1 MSRNSGT
8 HGTRTGSRLFVA
20 YAAASLVS
28 VIALGA
34 VLLQGARDDAASRGR
49 DQGLAQAAVI
59 EEMAIGPA
67 LDGADLNLGLSATQR
82 DRLQAATDLAI
93 FHGSVIRLR
102 VRSFSGKV
110 AFSDDGS
117 TVGGVAA
124 TDPAFR
130 SAAIGHAV
138 VKVVPNSERSI
149 GQVIRVLQ
157 PIIAGADGQA
167 IGVLEL
173 YLPYESIAAHLQ
185 GQMRSAYLRLGAGL
199 LGLYVVLALISWS
212 TTRSLRRHAARRE
225 HEALHDGLTGLPNRD
240 AFRQRAESAVDTV
253 LRGGGTGAI
262 VLLDLDRFKEVN
274 DTLGHHAG
282 DELLRVVAG
291 RLVNS
296 VRSDDVVARLG
307 GDEFG
312 LVLPGLGA
320 EQAHSLLAR
329 VRDAVSQEMSLEG
342 VPLTIEAS
350 FGIALY
356 PEHGGS
362 VEELLRR
369 ADAAMYQGK
378 RGASS
383 IVLYSGETVAPP
395 TQWLRVQTELRH
407 AIERDELVLLY
418 QPKIRLADGEAY
430 GVEALVRWQ
439 HPQRGLLPPPEFLP
453 AAEQSGLIEP
463 LTAWVLRRALADQAL
478 WTSAGRTWS
487 VSVNVS
493 ARNLEAPGFA
503 RSVAQVLAE
512 FGTPPQRLTLEVTE
526 TAMANDAHTAV
537 RVLGEL
543 AALGVDVAVDD
554 FGIGYT
560 CLSQLRTLAVREIKI
575 DRAFVNGIEDDA
587 GDRAI
592 VRSVIELAHG
602 LGCRVTAEGV
612 ETPQAQRWLADA
624 GCDDAQGFLF
634 SRPAPWAELVD
645 RFDAPETTAPIVPAP
660 QHEEG
665 LVR

>member
-1 MSRNSGT
+1 MRSRPSGRR
-8 HGTRTGSRLFVA
+8 GTRTGSRLFVA

-28 VIALGA
+28 VFALGA
-34 VLLQGARDDAASRGR
+34 VLIQQAREDADSRGR

-59 EEMAIGPA
+59 EEMSVAPA
-67 LDGADLNLGLSATQR
+67 LDGADLNIGLSATQR

-102 VRSFSGKV
+102 LRSFSGKV
-110 AFSDDGS
+110 VFSDDGS
-117 TVGGVAA
+117 TVGGVPASHR
-124 TDPAFR
+124 AFR
-130 SAAIGHAV
+130 GAAIGHADV
-138 VKVVPNSERSI
+138 EVVPDAERSI

-157 PIIAGADGQA
+157 PVIAGASGQA

-173 YLPYESIAAHLQ
+173 YLPYESIAVHLQ
-185 GQMRSAYLRLGAGL
+185 AQMRRAYLRLGAGL

-240 AFRQRAESAVDTV
+240 AFRQRAEVALDAAV
-253 LRGGGTGAI
+253 RGSDSGAI
-262 VLLDLDRFKEVN
+262 VLVDLDRFKEVN

-282 DELLRVVAG
+282 DELLRVIAR
-291 RLVNS
+291 RLTGA
-296 VRSDDVVARLG
+296 VRSDDTVARLG

-320 EQAHSLLAR
+320 DQAHALLAR
-329 VRDAVSQEMSLEG
+329 VRDAVSQETVLDG

-356 PEHGGS
+356 PDHGDS
-362 VEELLRR
+362 VEELVKR

-378 RGASS
+378 RGASR
-383 IVLYSGETVAPP
+383 IVLYSGEETTQP
-395 TQWLRVQTELRH
+395 TQWLVVQAELRH
-407 AIERDELVLLY
+407 AIERDELVLFY
-418 QPKIRLADGEAY
+418 QPKVRLADGATY

-463 LTAWVLRRALADQAL
+463 LTAWVLRRALADQAQ
-478 WTSAGRTWS
+478 WTAAGQPWT

-503 RSVAQVLAE
+503 TSVARALEE
-512 FGTPPQRLTLEVTE
+512 FGTPPERLTLEVTE
-526 TAMANDAHTAV
+526 TAMAGDARTAV

-575 DRAFVNGIEDDA
+575 DREFVRGIEDDA
-587 GDRAI
+587 QDRAI

-612 ETPQAQRWLADA
+612 ETPQAQRWLSDA
-624 GCDDAQGFLF
+624 GCDDAQGYLF
-634 SRPAPWAELVD
+634 ARPAPWAELVD
-645 RFDAPETTAPIVPAP
+645 RCAETSTPTTVAAVP
-660 QHEEG
+660 QEKG